1 MKHSIFWKIVLILL
15 PVVLLSDIAVLVTSY
30 MLMYENYIK
39 GAENDVKHA
48 ADTAADV
55 FSAYDPYNLK
65 DSSNCDDIFTKMCEN
80 FSLAYLYAEV
90 PDIENDRSMYV
101 AIGYGKDAAESAK
114 ITHYDGYIYHGLSE
128 ELVQAFKTKE
138 TVYRYADNQYGNVI
152 VCYMPVTSYY
162 DSKTAKMVENK
173 TVSVIGAEMN
183 IDSLINTFQTKF
195 SIIVLAVLAST
206 FLIIILTA
214 IIIRRFVSRP
224 ARSISKRMT
233 AFVSDRESDFSPI
246 AFKGKDEFAEM
257 AKSFNIMAEEI
268 DRYIDD
274 ISVLN
279 RQKSMQEAEM
289 NIARTIQMGLLEPSH
304 FSSDSASISAHMH
317 SAKDVGGDFYN
328 YQVLSDGRI
337 CVVIADVS
345 GKGISS
351 ALLMSRAITLLR
363 NYAEMGFSP
372 GEMMYRYNNKI
383 SKHNSNT
390 MFVTTFIGFFNPE
403 TFELVYS
410 NAGHNYPYLL
420 SDELSELG
428 GTHDMAAGIFPDESY
443 DEITVQLKPGDKVF
457 MYTDGV
463 TEANNDKNELFG
475 DDRLREILKN
485 NLSESDE
492 IVMKTVLCEVRDFA
506 NKAPQSDDITVL
518 VLMAPDKR
526 RIHLTLPAKKEN
538 IVSVNEKLDALPVD
552 QDTIFQLRLIAEEI
566 FVNICSYAYEGGE
579 GEAELDI
586 IFDEKTVTMIFSDS
600 GKEFD
605 PTKNLI
611 DIEEYDREN
620 TIGGL
625 GRFLSFSIADSYSY
639 EYKDGKNI
647 LTIVKNIGNEA

>member
-55 FSAYDPYNLK
+55 FSVYDPYNLK

-101 AIGYGKDAAESAK
+101 AIGYGKDAVESAK

-152 VCYMPVTSYY
+152 VCYMPVTGYY
-162 DSKTAKMVENK
+162 DSKTAKIVDK
-173 TVSVIGAEMN
+173 TISVVGAEMN
-183 IDSLINTFQTKF
+183 IDSVINTFQTKF
-195 SIIVLAVLAST
+195 SITAIIVST
-206 FLIIILTA
+206 STILIIILTA
-214 IIIRRFVSRP
+214 IIIKRFVSKP
-224 ARSISKRMT
+224 ARLISKRMT

-246 AFKGKDEFAEM
+246 TFKGKDEFAEM

-289 NIARTIQMGLLEPSH
+289 NIARTIQLGLLEPER
-304 FSSDSASISAHMH
+304 FSRDSVNISAQMNA
-317 SAKDVGGDFYN
+317 AKDVGGDFYN
-328 YQVLSDGRI
+328 YQLLKDGRI

-351 ALLMSRAITLLR
+351 ALLMSRALTLLR
-363 NYAEMGFSP
+363 NYAEAGLTP
-372 GEMMYRYNNKI
+372 GEILSRYNNGLA
-383 SKHNSNT
+383 KHNSNT
-390 MFVTTFIGFFNPE
+390 MFITTFIGFFNPE
-403 TFELVYS
+403 TFEFVYS

-420 SDELSELG
+420 SDELIELG
-428 GTHDMAAGIFPDESY
+428 GTENMAAGIFTDESY
-443 DEITVQLKPGDKVF
+443 DEITVQLKPHDKLF
-457 MYTDGV
+457 LYTDGV
-463 TEANNDKNELFG
+463 TEASNVKNELFG
-475 DDRLREILKN
+475 EDRLKEILKN
-485 NLSESDE
+485 NLKESDVT
-492 IVMKTVLCEVRDFA
+492 VMNTVLREVKRFA
-506 NKAPQSDDITVL
+506 NGAPQSDDITVL

-526 RIHLTLPAKKEN
+526 RVHLILPAKKES
-538 IVSVNEKLDALPVD
+538 ITEVNSKLDALPVD
-552 QDTIFQLRLIAEEI
+552 DDTKFQLRLIAEEI
-566 FVNICSYAYEGGE
+566 FVNICSYAYEDGE
-579 GEAELDI
+579 GEAVLDI
-586 IFDEKTVTMIFSDS
+586 LSDEKTVTMIFTDS
-600 GKEFD
+600 GREFD
-605 PTKNLI
+605 PTKDVI

-620 TIGGL
+620 SIGGL
-625 GRFLSFSIADSYSY
+625 GRFLSFNIADEYSY

-647 LTIVKNIGNEA
+647 LTIVKNIGNEV